1 MSACSCEVCVCVK
14 SYLSRLS
21 WLLVTRVHIVWVSA
35 SCDRLTIMSLEMYC
49 TIRNSVMGL
58 EMYFKKRNSFSPHV
72 VAIYMDTRVSV
83 F

>member
-1 MSACSCEVCVCVK
+1 MNACSCEVCVCVE

-21 WLLVTRVHIVWVSA
+21 WLLVTRVHFVWVSA
-35 SCDRLTIMSLEMYC
+35 SCDRLTVMSLEMYC
-49 TIRNSVMGL
+49 T
-58 EMYFKKRNSFSPHV
+58 KRNSYSPHV